1 MFFWKKFCVVLAVLI
16 CMPVSVQVNALSDTE
31 ITAPSAVLMDAHT
44 GQVLYEKNSHE
55 VRACASITKVMT
67 LTLVMEAIDSGKISL
82 SDTVTTSAHASSM
95 GGSDIWLEVGETM
108 TVDEMVKAT
117 IVASAND
124 AAVALA
130 EHICGTE
137 DEFVAQMNKKAKSL
151 GMKETVFKNCN
162 GLDEDGHVTSAYDVA
177 VMSRELIKHKKIFE
191 YSNIWMDNLRG
202 GKTQLV
208 NTNKLLK
215 SYRGITGLK
224 TGTTSKA
231 GSCISATAER
241 DGLSLIAVVLG
252 STTGKDRFS
261 DASKIL
267 DYGFANYE
275 MYQPEVPDGAVTEI
289 AVTNGMTDKIKTS
302 AKTDSAFLIKK
313 GDKEK
318 ISADIVLPNEIEA
331 PVEKNSVVGKIIYKN
346 SGHQIAEYPI
356 TADESAEQTN
366 FWKIFAIIFRGLSWA
381 CLPDC

>member
-1 MFFWKKFCVVLAVLI
+1 MNFIKKVILLLFTVIFCTAVPSDVSALA
-16 CMPVSVQVNALSDTE
+16 DKE
-31 ITAPSAVLMDAHT
+31 ITAPSAVLMDAQT
-44 GQVLYEKNSHE
+44 GKVLYQKNAHE

-67 LTLVMEAIDSGKISL
+67 LTLVMEAIDSGKIL
-82 SDTVTTSAHASSM
+82 WSDKVTASAHAASM
-95 GGSDIWLEVGETM
+95 GGSDIWLEQGETM

-137 DEFVAQMNKKAKSL
+137 DEFVTQMNLKAKQL

-177 VMSRELIKHKKIFE
+177 LMSKELIKHKKILE
-191 YSNIWMDNLRG
+191 YSCIWMDHLRG

-215 SYRGITGLK
+215 TYQGITGLK
-224 TGTTSKA
+224 TGTTSQA

-241 DGLSLIAVVLG
+241 NGMGLIAVVLG
-252 STTGKDRFS
+252 SKTGKERFS
-261 DASKIL
+261 DASKLL
-267 DYGFANYE
+267 DYGFANYT
-275 MYQPEVPDGAVTEI
+275 MYTPEKPQEAITDIPVK
-289 AVTNGMTDKIKTS
+289 NGMKPLVKTNLNINS
-302 AKTDSAFLIKK
+302 NVLIAK

-318 ISADIVLPNEIEA
+318 ITYDISLPKELTA
-331 PVEKNSVVGKIIYKN
+331 PVQKGDKIGKIIYKN
-346 SGHQIAEYPI
+346 SGNQIIEYPI
-356 TADESAEQTN
+356 TAADSVKEIT
-366 FWKIFAIIFRGLSWA
+366 FGDIFDIIFKNLIGS
-381 CLPDC
+381 

>member
-1 MFFWKKFCVVLAVLI
+1 MNFIKKVILLLFTVIFCTAVPSDVSALA
-16 CMPVSVQVNALSDTE
+16 DKE
-31 ITAPSAVLMDAHT
+31 ITAPSAVLMDAQT
-44 GQVLYEKNSHE
+44 GKVLYQKNAHE

-67 LTLVMEAIDSGKISL
+67 LTLVMEAIDSGKIL
-82 SDTVTTSAHASSM
+82 WSDKVTASAHAASM
-95 GGSDIWLEVGETM
+95 GGSDIWLEQGETM

-137 DEFVAQMNKKAKSL
+137 DEFVTQMNLKAKQL

-177 VMSRELIKHKKIFE
+177 LMSKELIKHKKILE
-191 YSNIWMDNLRG
+191 YSCIWMDHLRG

-215 SYRGITGLK
+215 TYQGITGLK
-224 TGTTSKA
+224 TGTTSQA

-241 DGLSLIAVVLG
+241 NGMGLIAVVLG
-252 STTGKDRFS
+252 SKTGKERFS
-261 DASKIL
+261 DASKLL
-267 DYGFANYE
+267 DYGFANYT
-275 MYQPEVPDGAVTEI
+275 MYTPEKPQEAITDIPVK
-289 AVTNGMTDKIKTS
+289 NGMKPLVKTNLNINS
-302 AKTDSAFLIKK
+302 NVLIAK

-318 ISADIVLPNEIEA
+318 ITYDISLPKELTA
-331 PVEKNSVVGKIIYKN
+331 PVQKGDKIGKIIYKN
-346 SGHQIAEYPI
+346 SGNQIIEYPI
-356 TADESAEQTN
+356 TAADSVKEIT
-366 FWKIFAIIFRGLSWA
+366 FGDIFDIIFKNHIGS
-381 CLPDC
+381 

>member
-1 MFFWKKFCVVLAVLI
+1 MKFFKKTLLVLLVCLFSVYI
-16 CMPVSVQVNALSDTE
+16 PSDVSALSDNE
-31 ITAPSAVLMDAHT
+31 ITAPSAVLMDAET
-44 GQVLYEKNSHE
+44 GEVLYQKNPHE

-67 LTLVMEAIDSGKISL
+67 LTLVMEAIDSGKISW
-82 SDTVTTSAHASSM
+82 SDKVTASAHASSM
-95 GGSDIWLEVGETM
+95 GGSDIWLEPGETM
-108 TVDEMVKAT
+108 TVEEMVKAT

-137 DEFVAQMNKKAKSL
+137 DEFVAQMNKKAKEL

-162 GLDEDGHVTSAYDVA
+162 GLDEDGHITSAYDVA
-177 VMSRELIKHKKIFE
+177 VMSKELIKHKKILD
-191 YSNIWMDNLRG
+191 YSGIWMDNLRG

-215 SYRGITGLK
+215 SYNGITGLK
-224 TGTTSKA
+224 TGTTSQA

-252 STTGKDRFS
+252 SKTGKERFS
-261 DASKIL
+261 DASKLL

-275 MYQPEVPDGAVTEI
+275 MYTPDIPKEAVKEI
-289 AVTNGMTDKIKTS
+289 NVKNGMKPSVKSKIEINS
-302 AKTDSAFLIKK
+302 QILIKK

-318 ISADIVLPNEIEA
+318 ISYDISLPKEVEA
-331 PVEKNSVVGKIIYKN
+331 PIKKGDKIGKIVYKN
-346 SGHQIAEYPI
+346 GDKKIAEYPI
-356 TADESAEQTN
+356 AAADDVK
-366 FWKIFAIIFRGLSWA
+366 KITFGDIFNIIFKCLSGS
-381 CLPDC
+381 

>member
-1 MFFWKKFCVVLAVLI
+1 MKLIKKILLLMLVCFFVAGVPSDA
-16 CMPVSVQVNALSDTE
+16 SALSEDE
-31 ITAPSAVLMDAHT
+31 ITAPAAVLMDANT
-44 GQVLYEKNSHE
+44 GEILYEKNPHE

-67 LTLVMEAIDSGKISL
+67 LTLVMEAIDSGKIAW

-95 GGSDIWLEVGETM
+95 GGSDIWLEPGETM

-137 DEFVAQMNKKAKSL
+137 EEFVAQMNKKAQQL

-177 VMSRELIKHKKIFE
+177 VMSRELIKHKKILE
-191 YSNIWMDNLRG
+191 YSGIWMDNLRD

-215 SYRGITGLK
+215 SYKGITGLK
-224 TGTTSKA
+224 TGTTSQA
-231 GSCISATAER
+231 GSCVSATAER

-252 STTGKDRFS
+252 SKTSKERFS
-261 DASKIL
+261 DASKLL
-267 DYGFANYE
+267 DYGFANYT
-275 MYQPEVPDGAVTEI
+275 MFTPTVPDEALKEI
-289 AVTNGMTDKIKTS
+289 QVKNGMEPLLKTQTNINS
-302 AKTDSAFLIKK
+302 SILIKK

-318 ISADIVLPNEIEA
+318 ITYDVSLPKELSA
-331 PVEKNSVVGKIIYKN
+331 PVKKGDQIGKIVYKN
-346 SGHQIAEYPI
+346 GGKQIAEYPI
-356 TADESAEQTN
+356 AAAQSIKEITFGD
-366 FWKIFAIIFRGLSWA
+366 IFNIIFKSLVGA
-381 CLPDC
+381 